1 MDDRIHAA
9 LDGELPHEA
18 LTAEERARLEAVTQT
33 IASAAA
39 MLRTAPAPDLA
50 GSVMREVSAAQE
62 AHRPFRLVDALTG
75 AFGWL
80 WSPREYA
87 LTLRPAYGM
96 AGLAVAVLAISLAPG
111 AERQPSELAPLVV
124 QADAD
129 PRLYVQFRIEAADAG
144 EVALAGSFTDW
155 EPRYSLQQATPGVWT
170 IMIPLEPGVH
180 DYTFV
185 IDGDRWVVDPD
196 APQVT
201 DSFGGSNSRLFLAA
215 PADAV

>member
-1 MDDRIHAA
+1 MTDRIHAA
-9 LDGELPHEA
+9 LDGELPREA
-18 LTAEERARLEAVTQT
+18 LSAEERARLEAMTQT

-39 MLRTAPAPDLA
+39 VLRTAPAPDLA
-50 GSVMREVSAAQE
+50 DAVLRDVAAAQQ
-62 AHRPFRLVDALTG
+62 ARPPFRVADVLAGAL
-75 AFGWL
+75 GWL
-80 WSPREYA
+80 WRPRELA
-87 LTLRPAYGM
+87 LTLRPAYAM
-96 AGLAVAVLAISLAPG
+96 AGLAVAVLAVSLAPG

-170 IMIPLEPGVH
+170 IMIPLEPGVN

-185 IDGDRWVVDPD
+185 IDGERWVVDPD